1 MHSGTKSRVSASVR
15 EDKSSGVCDCD
26 FGSGFWL
33 SERRLSGK
41 RIDVLRGQ
49 NIPHNAKVI
58 DRTIGADC
66 VVSHKSTD
74 LRLKSYRSPRAV
86 YRLGMQFV
94 RHLCAYRGEVRCDH
108 RLKATF
114 NLHWAIED
122 PNARRILEWFV
133 PQTGISAQHQDAL
146 TRVIGEASKL
156 DVRVVIIRIPD

>member
-1 MHSGTKSRVSASVR
+1 LRQDEFGEAF
-15 EDKSSGVCDCD
+15 DCE
-26 FGSGFWL
+26 FGAGFWL
-33 SERRLSGK
+33 SDRRLSGK

-58 DRTIGADC
+58 DRTIGANC

-86 YRLGMQFV
+86 YRLGMHFV
-94 RHLCAYRGEVRCDH
+94 RQLCAYRGEVRCDH

-114 NLHWAIED
+114 NLHWGVED
-122 PNARRILEWFV
+122 PSARRFLEWFV
-133 PQTGISAQHQDAL
+133 PQTGISAEQEDAL
-146 TRVIGEASKL
+146 AQVIEEASKL